1 MDQSVTI
8 AELTDICVR
17 QARIIK
23 AQAEILSVLGAE
35 ALEDRELAERLE
47 TVRQIGMI
55 YEEGEI

>member
-1 MDQSVTI
+1 MDQSETI

-17 QARIIK
+17 QAQIIK